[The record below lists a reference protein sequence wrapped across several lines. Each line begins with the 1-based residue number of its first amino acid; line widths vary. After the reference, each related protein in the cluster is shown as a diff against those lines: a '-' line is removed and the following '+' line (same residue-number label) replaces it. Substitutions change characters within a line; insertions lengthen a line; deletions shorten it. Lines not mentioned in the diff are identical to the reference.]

1 MKLKTFVVATLLCYG
16 LQSQAQLGDLVKNK
30 LAKKKEKT
38 EKSNDSNETK
48 SDSKSKKSKSPLTVQ
63 VQEALENFNYD
74 GTLTVK
80 NADWNKN
87 EEVKDAKKIS
97 GYYYMYAPVF
107 STVEKV
113 FVRWNDYTYKSES
126 KTFPGMNVVTSI
138 WTKESADKSYMRY
151 DLYPY
156 ESNLLSAHGL
166 LYQITPGKIL
176 SPEQDMFVLN
186 YPRNM
191 RDDKGWIK
199 DNYDFNTQ
207 EPYPDSR
214 VSNSYD
220 LSNEVN
226 GFLKEPKKTLLILV
240 KDLKQLEGLTGKKL
254 IETIEKKYIPKEYF
268 SMAAAARAGNQ
279 AKPKGTTSGE
289 FYTTKE
295 WFNTAKSGL
304 TNDLPAGKTIKY
316 GYAPNAGWITTYHP
330 LTGLPLYQSATY
342 WFAVERSAEAMAK
355 DKRGKNY
362 LIGGILRRKYNGSGY
377 DKPYYN
383 GFAFADQDVTDAEFA
398 EFKKMAIK

>member
-1 MKLKTFVVATLLCYG
+1 MKLKRFLLAAVLMG
-16 LQSQAQLGDLVKNK
+16 SFQTQAQLGDFVKNK
-30 LAKKKEKT
+30 LSKKKDKT
-38 EKSNDSNETK
+38 EKSSDSKE
-48 SDSKSKKSKSPLTVQ
+48 SKSKKSKSPLTVQ

-80 NADWNKN
+80 NADWTKN

-97 GYYYMYAPVF
+97 GYYYMYSPVF
-107 STVEKV
+107 NTVEKV

-126 KTFPGMNVVTSI
+126 RTFPGMNVVTSI

-199 DNYDFNTQ
+199 DNYDLNTQ

-220 LSNEVN
+220 ISNEVN
-226 GFLKEPKKTLLILV
+226 GFLKEPKKH
-240 KDLKQLEGLTGKKL
+240 
-254 IETIEKKYIPKEYF
+254 Y
-268 SMAAAARAGNQ
+268 
-279 AKPKGTTSGE
+279 
-289 FYTTKE
+289 
-295 WFNTAKSGL
+295 
-304 TNDLPAGKTIKY
+304 
-316 GYAPNAGWITTYHP
+316 
-330 LTGLPLYQSATY
+330 
-342 WFAVERSAEAMAK
+342 
-355 DKRGKNY
+355 
-362 LIGGILRRKYNGSGY
+362 
-377 DKPYYN
+377 
-383 GFAFADQDVTDAEFA
+383 
-398 EFKKMAIK
+398 

>member
-1 MKLKTFVVATLLCYG
+1 MKLNVVLAVVLLTSS
-16 LQSQAQLGDLVKNK
+16 LQSQAQFGDLIKNK
-30 LAKKKEKT
+30 LSKKKT
-38 EKSNDSNETK
+38 ENSNDSK
-48 SDSKSKKSKSPLTVQ
+48 DSKSKKSKSPLTVQ
-63 VQEALENFNYD
+63 VQDALENFNYD

-80 NADWNKN
+80 NADWTKN
-87 EEVKDAKKIS
+87 EEVKDSKKIS
-97 GYYYMYAPVF
+97 GYYYMYSPVF
-107 STVEKV
+107 NTVEKV

-126 KTFPGMNVVTSI
+126 RTFPGMNVVTSI

-220 LSNEVN
+220 ISNEVN

-268 SMAAAARAGNQ
+268 SMAAAARAGKQ

-289 FYTTKE
+289 FYTSKD
-295 WFNTAKSGL
+295 WFATAKSGM
-304 TNDLPAGKTIKY
+304 TNDLSAGKTIKY
-316 GYAPNAGWITTYHP
+316 GYSPNAGWFTTVHAIT
-330 LTGLPLYQSATY
+330 GVPLYQSATY
-342 WFAVERSAEAMAK
+342 WFVVERSADAMAK
-355 DKRGKNY
+355 DKRGKYY
-362 LIGGILRRKYNGSGY
+362 LIGANLRRKYNGSGY

-383 GFAFADQDVTDAEFA
+383 GYSFADQDLTEEEFA
-398 EFKKMAIK
+398 EFKKMAVK

>member
-1 MKLKTFVVATLLCYG
+1 
-16 LQSQAQLGDLVKNK
+16 
-30 LAKKKEKT
+30 
-38 EKSNDSNETK
+38 
-48 SDSKSKKSKSPLTVQ
+48 
-63 VQEALENFNYD
+63 
-74 GTLTVK
+74 
-80 NADWNKN
+80 
-87 EEVKDAKKIS
+87 
-97 GYYYMYAPVF
+97 MYAPVF

-138 WTKESADKSYMRY
+138 WAKESADKSYMRY

-156 ESNLLSAHGL
+156 ESNLLSAQGL

-220 LSNEVN
+220 ISNEVN

-254 IETIEKKYIPKEYF
+254 IETIEKNTFQKNIFYGSSGKIRK
-268 SMAAAARAGNQ
+268 SSQ
-279 AKPKGTTSGE
+279 AKRNNFG
-289 FYTTKE
+289 
-295 WFNTAKSGL
+295 
-304 TNDLPAGKTIKY
+304 
-316 GYAPNAGWITTYHP
+316 
-330 LTGLPLYQSATY
+330 
-342 WFAVERSAEAMAK
+342 
-355 DKRGKNY
+355 
-362 LIGGILRRKYNGSGY
+362 
-377 DKPYYN
+377 
-383 GFAFADQDVTDAEFA
+383 
-398 EFKKMAIK
+398 

>member
-1 MKLKTFVVATLLCYG
+1 MKLKVVLAVFLLTSS
-16 LQSQAQLGDLVKNK
+16 LQSQAQFGDLIKNK
-30 LAKKKEKT
+30 LSKKKT
-38 EKSNDSNETK
+38 ENSNDSK
-48 SDSKSKKSKSPLTVQ
+48 DSKSKKSKNPLTVQ
-63 VQEALENFNYD
+63 VQDALENFNYD

-80 NADWNKN
+80 NADWTKN
-87 EEVKDAKKIS
+87 EEVKDSKKIS
-97 GYYYMYAPVF
+97 GYYYMYSPVF
-107 STVEKV
+107 NTVEKV

-126 KTFPGMNVVTSI
+126 RTFPGMNVVTSI

-220 LSNEVN
+220 ISNEVN

-268 SMAAAARAGNQ
+268 SMAAAARAGKQ

-289 FYTTKE
+289 FYTSKD
-295 WFNTAKSGL
+295 WFATAKSGM
-304 TNDLPAGKTIKY
+304 TNDLSAGKTIKY
-316 GYAPNAGWITTYHP
+316 GYAPNAGWFTTVHAIT
-330 LTGLPLYQSATY
+330 GVPLYQSATY
-342 WFAVERSAEAMAK
+342 WFVVERSADAMAK
-355 DKRGKNY
+355 DKRGKYY
-362 LIGGILRRKYNGSGY
+362 LIGANLRRKYNGSGY

-383 GFAFADQDVTDAEFA
+383 GYSFADQDLTEEEFA
-398 EFKKMAIK
+398 EFKKMAVK

>member
-1 MKLKTFVVATLLCYG
+1 MKLKVFLAAVLLTSG

-38 EKSNDSNETK
+38 EKADNSKSET
-48 SDSKSKKSKSPLTVQ
+48 KSKKSKSPLTVQ

-80 NADWNKN
+80 NADWTKN

-97 GYYYMYAPVF
+97 GYYYMYSPVF
-107 STVEKV
+107 NTVEKV

-199 DNYDFNTQ
+199 NNYDLNTQ
-207 EPYPDSR
+207 EPFPDSR

-220 LSNEVN
+220 ISNEVN

-295 WFNTAKSGL
+295 WYNTAKSGM
-304 TNDLPAGKTIKY
+304 TNDLSAGKTIKY

-330 LTGLPLYQSATY
+330 LFGVPLYQSATY
-342 WFAVERSAEAMAK
+342 WFVVERSPEAMKK
-355 DKRGKNY
+355 DVRGKYY
-362 LIGGILRRKYNGSGY
+362 LIGANLRRKYNGSGY

-383 GFAFADQDVTDAEFA
+383 GYSFADQDLTDAEFA
-398 EFKKMAIK
+398 EFKKMAVK

>member
-1 MKLKTFVVATLLCYG
+1 MKLKVFLAAVLLTSG

-38 EKSNDSNETK
+38 EKADNSK
-48 SDSKSKKSKSPLTVQ
+48 SESKSKKSKSPLTVQ

-80 NADWNKN
+80 NADWTKN

-97 GYYYMYAPVF
+97 GYYYMYSPVF
-107 STVEKV
+107 NTVEKV
-113 FVRWNDYTYKSES
+113 FLRWNDYTYKSES

-156 ESNLLSAHGL
+156 ESNLLSAQGL
-166 LYQITPGKIL
+166 LYQITPGKII

-186 YPRNM
+186 YPRFM
-191 RDDKGWIK
+191 HDVKGWKK
-199 DNYDFNTQ
+199 DNHDFDSG

-214 VSNSYD
+214 ILNNYDMSNQ
-220 LSNEVN
+220 VN
-226 GFLKEPKKTLLILV
+226 GFLKDPKKTLLILV
-240 KDLKQLEGLTGKKL
+240 KDVKQLEGLTGKKL
-254 IETIEKKYIPKEYF
+254 IETIEAKYIPKEYF
-268 SMAAAARAGNQ
+268 SQAAAARAGNQ

-289 FYTTKE
+289 FFTTKE
-295 WFNTAKSGL
+295 WYTTAKSGL
-304 TNDLPAGKTIKY
+304 TTDLAAGKTIKY

-342 WFAVERSAEAMAK
+342 WFAVERSPEAMAK

-383 GFAFADQDVTDAEFA
+383 GFAFADQDLTDAEFA
-398 EFKKMAIK
+398 EFKKMAVK